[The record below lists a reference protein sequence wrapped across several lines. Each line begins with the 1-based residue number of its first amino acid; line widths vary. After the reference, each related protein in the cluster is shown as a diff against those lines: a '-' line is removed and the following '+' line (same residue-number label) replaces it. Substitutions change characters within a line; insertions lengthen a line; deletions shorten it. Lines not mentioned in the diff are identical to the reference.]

1 MQDPL
6 SGPPLQD
13 FDLGSEYARWFT
25 RLRLG
30 APQTVGT
37 LQIHPLRLEGDAG
50 AAEMLLHE
58 ALETKALEVIEKQHE
73 DVNELIARNV
83 GKNAVLILEG
93 ESVRGEKQNRVITV
107 DILVAP
113 NTEVVV
119 AVGCV
124 ERGRWSAGK
133 TKPFESAEMAA
144 EPTIRRS
151 AKYGSDSF
159 GKPMQRALWAKVGA
173 RLDSSDTSSPSH
185 DYYEK
190 VSKFR
195 ERVREATQAISC
207 EPDQVGI
214 LATEGGKLVG
224 CDLLGH
230 PQTWSRAA
238 ERLSQAYVLGSL
250 HAEEE
255 FAGAQPVR
263 SAAEWLDAIARAGV
277 TQAVT
282 QGMGTRFTLE
292 EDSLVGGGLWH
303 GQRPAHV
310 AAFGL
315 ERVPKP

>member
-1 MQDPL
+1 MQDPHIR
-6 SGPPLQD
+6 PE
-13 FDLGSEYARWFT
+13 FDLGAEYASWFG
-25 RLRLG
+25 RVHLG
-30 APQTVGT
+30 EPQTVGT

-50 AAEMLLHE
+50 VAEMLLHE
-58 ALETKALEVIEKQHE
+58 ALETKALEVIEKRRE
-73 DVNELIARNV
+73 EVNELIARNV
-83 GKNAVLILEG
+83 GRSAVLILEG

-113 NTEVVV
+113 GTEVVV
-119 AVGCV
+119 SVGCV
-124 ERGRWSAGK
+124 EMGRWSSGA

-144 EPTIRRS
+144 EPHVRRS

-159 GKPMQRALWAKVGA
+159 GKPLQRALWAKVGA

-190 VSKFR
+190 MSKFR

-207 EPDQVGI
+207 WPDQVGI

-230 PQTWSRAA
+230 PLTWSRAA

-250 HAEEE
+250 HADDE
-255 FAGAQPVR
+255 FAGAVPVR
-263 SAAEWLDAIARAGV
+263 SAEEWLEAIKRAGV

-292 EDSLVGGGLWH
+292 EESLIGGGLWH

-315 ERVPKP
+315 ERVPKPR